1 VVEDW
6 DKRCVLISGTDGIHN
21 CVQIADD
28 DRRASDKVIH
38 KDFL

>member
-1 VVEDW
+1 MVEDW
-6 DKRCVLISGTDGIHN
+6 DKRCVLISDTDGIHN
-21 CVQIADD
+21 CEQIADD